1 MKNRVHGRHA
11 VGSIIG
17 AAMFLF
23 ILLTGFGLIV
33 WNSQLYDTYVQLA
46 NIREQQYNEL
56 VAENVAV
63 TGFKFNQNKLSLTLK
78 NEGFV
83 TARIVRIW
91 IDDNSIS
98 PSTHVRYNV
107 NYYLNP
113 GESVTFGQQL
123 GTFNAGHLYTIKLI
137 TSRGNIFG
145 ATNFGQS
152 AIVGIAQ
159 GMGWLTIDWDTYYY
173 TDDTSC
179 SGGIC
184 TWKSAWNIT
193 GTPQGQGRIQF
204 RINVTNHWDRDVNLT
219 KYTYLRL
226 ETDSGSTGRAPPYY
240 IMAPG
245 SIPPDPYCYTGPG
258 TPITVPYNKTGDFPK
273 GGTPM
278 TILFMDTG
286 YYKGGGCNV
295 ESNKPQATHYYSVY
309 IVVYYT
315 YRDPSDNKIHTM
327 AQTIPFEATGY
338 P

>member
-1 MKNRVHGRHA
+1 MKNGFQGQHA
-11 VGSIIG
+11 VGSVLG
-17 AAMFLF
+17 ATMFLL
-23 ILLTGFGLIV
+23 ILITGFGLVV
-33 WNSQLYDTYVQLA
+33 WNSQIYDTYIQLA
-46 NIREQQYNEL
+46 NAREQQYNDL

-83 TARIVRIW
+83 TARIVHIW

-98 PSTHVRYNV
+98 PPSHVGYNV

-113 GESVTFGQQL
+113 GESINFGQQL

-159 GMGWLTIDWDTYYY
+159 GMGWLTIDWNTYYY
-173 TDDTSC
+173 TDSTSC
-179 SGGIC
+179 VGTNC

-193 GTPQGQGRIQF
+193 DTPQGGTIQF
-204 RINVTNHWDRDVNLT
+204 RINVTNHWDRDVTLT

-226 ETDSGSTGRAPPYY
+226 ETDSGSTGIAPPYY

-245 SIPPDPYCYTGPG
+245 STPFEPFCYIGPE
-258 TPITVPYNKTGDFPK
+258 TPITVPYNTRGDFQK
-273 GGTPM
+273 GGTPV
-278 TILFMDTG
+278 TILFMDKQ
-286 YYKGGGCNV
+286 YYQGHCNV
-295 ESNKPQATHYYSVY
+295 ETNKPSAAHFYSVY

-315 YRDPSDNKIHTM
+315 YNDPGDNKIHTM